1 MRKTAPPLLIVALA
15 LGVAACGSGNTT
27 STPATA
33 TTSTSSA
40 AAAPP
45 TTSTATASPSST
57 QARRLTAQAQHL
69 LNQLAAATGKL
80 ASPSSSQQQR
90 AQQLLAQVHAS
101 AAKLQS
107 QATTELAPGNPTRAA
122 VIHAAKDA
130 AMASREMQGAR
141 ASGTAR
147 EGLFALQGMLV
158 SLSANLDKGQ
168 SQAQQAEMSKLAA
181 QLKSLGSQLAANAT
195 KTTGG

>member
-1 MRKTAPPLLIVALA
+1 MRKTAPPLLIVALV

-45 TTSTATASPSST
+45 TTSTATAGASSAP
-57 QARRLTAQAQHL
+57 ARRLTTQAQHL

-80 ASPSSSQQQR
+80 ASPNSSQQQR

-107 QATTELAPGNPTRAA
+107 QATTELAPGNPPRAA
-122 VIHAAKDA
+122 VIQAAKDA
-130 AMASREMQGAR
+130 ATASSEMQRAR

-147 EGLFALQGMLV
+147 EGLLALHGMLV

-168 SQAQQAEMSKLAA
+168 SQAQQAKMSKLAA
-181 QLKSLGSQLAANAT
+181 QLKSLGSELAANAT